1 MRGGRVKDVR
11 SDFLWPKNPFEF
23 FCSTNPFVHILVH
36 FLHSINVQCAICT
49 YRDVSFSYILSA
61 DLWSQCSFCL
71 NASSLNLICPKL
83 QGLSRPKKPH
93 FAFCPVKSRPHL
105 CWCRRARCKIKSS
118 ILVQLLGQVILCH
131 LDIWGK
137 VSASQ
142 KINKITKNNR
152 KCDPQKIIII
162 CLIRNYS
169 RNAVKVGGAGE
180 PTCWV
185 CMMTCP
191 VAYFAREYSS
201 F

>member
-23 FCSTNPFVHILVH
+23 FCSTNPFVHILVR

-71 NASSLNLICPKL
+71 NAS
-83 QGLSRPKKPH
+83 PH
-93 FAFCPVKSRPHL
+93 FAFCPVKVKSRPHI
-105 CWCRRARCKIKSS
+105 CQCRRARCKIKSS
-118 ILVQLLGQVILCH
+118 ILVQILGQIILCH

-185 CMMTCP
+185 NMMSCP
-191 VAYFAREYSS
+191 FAYFAREYSS
-201 F
+201 NQYNSYKYMYIW